1 MSLIAQI
8 NKLKPRTFEDQYKE
22 KLSNFNEWSLNNDE
36 NALVYEKN
44 FGENMSIDETS
55 LSNGELYTIIT
66 NKGAKGRKGSLAAI
80 IKGTSNAVVSKA
92 LDKINVNKL
101 YGVKNITADLANSMD
116 WICRTNFKNAAII
129 ADRFHV
135 QQIVSESVQEI
146 RIKHRREA
154 IDEENNQIIECRK
167 QKLKHNPYRYSN
179 GDTKKQLLARG
190 RYILFKPESKWT
202 DSQKQRSIILFDEF
216 PALKTAYNLSM
227 YFRNIFENSKTK
239 EEAKEGFEKWYFKV
253 DESKLTTLISA
264 SRTIKN
270 NIGKILNYFI
280 ARQTNASAESFNA
293 KIKQFRSLVRGVR
306 DVKFFLFRVEKLY
319 A

>member
-22 KLSNFNEWSLNNDE
+22 KLSNFNEWSLNNDVE
-36 NALVYEKN
+36 ALVYEKN

-55 LSNGELYTIIT
+55 LSDGELYTIIT
-66 NKGAKGRKGSLAAI
+66 NKAAKGRHGSLAAI
-80 IKGTSNAVVSKA
+80 IKGTSNEVVSKA
-92 LDKINVNKL
+92 LAKVSVNKL

-135 QQIVSESVQEI
+135 QQVICESVQEI
-146 RIKHRREA
+146 RIQYRREA
-154 IDEENNQIIECRK
+154 IDEENKQIIECRK
-167 QKLKHNPYRYSN
+167 QNINYRPFRYSN

-202 DSQKQRSIILFDEF
+202 DSQKERSIILFKEF
-216 PALKTAYNLSM
+216 PELKKAYNLSM
-227 YFRNIFENSKTK
+227 YFRNIFENSNSKDQASNKFK
-239 EEAKEGFEKWYFKV
+239 EWYLKV
-253 DESKLTTLISA
+253 NKSELKTLISA
-264 SRTIKN
+264 SQTIKN

-280 ARQTNASAESFNA
+280 AKQTNASAESFNA
-293 KIKQFRSLVRGVR
+293 KLKQFRSLVRGVR
-306 DVKFFLFRVEKLY
+306 DMKFFLFRIEKLY